1 MVNNYHH
8 EGDAHA
14 VAFNIAGPGAP
25 PTAEPWLSVRMVP
38 PGSWVLDEVIE
49 GDGPATVWFELLD
62 GSGGNLTTFDATVSF
77 RVITQGG
84 SAEAGV
90 DYEGID
96 IEVTIPAGDSFVS
109 LDIAIFDD
117 VHIDSSTSTSENF
130 EVMITDVFSGN
141 ATLDAEGDS
150 GSVTILDD
158 ESGPRRSRGSPSAC
172 CRTSAYPAAMPRRGE

>member
-1 MVNNYHH
+1 M
-8 EGDAHA
+8 
-14 VAFNIAGPGAP
+14 
-25 PTAEPWLSVRMVP
+25 
-38 PGSWVLDEVIE
+38 
-49 GDGPATVWFELLD
+49 
-62 GSGGNLTTFDATVSF
+62 
-77 RVITQGG
+77 
-84 SAEAGV
+84 

-96 IEVTIPAGDSFVS
+96 LEVTIPAGDSFVS

-158 ESGPRRSRGSPSAC
+158 ESGLRRGRGSPSAC